1 MLRFRRLPSRLA
13 ATLIA
18 VAAVWSGASSA
29 AHADDCQ
36 RLVDEFNQTADAG
49 RAEDAQ
55 AIIDRIAASAD
66 CGRYQVAAQRR
77 VAALRLK
84 AVQALMARG
93 RPVADFERLLVA
105 ADAPEVVWQAAATL
119 AEVRFG
125 ERRFAEAAQAYDRA
139 IEIVKNETLTPTAPS
154 RYDIEELIQR
164 AGQARLLAA
173 SGAGSGGVG
182 KFVKTAKD
190 QRDGTLGGFYSRS
203 VRGIVVQAI
212 PVPVT
217 FEFRTTAF
225 TDVGQDAARELVE
238 ALKDHLPSR
247 MVLIGHTDIRG
258 TAEFNMKLSQD
269 RAQALA
275 AFLQQN
281 GITIAIET
289 EGKGANEPLSL
300 SDSSGLSQ
308 EDIYALNRRVE
319 WRRE

>member
-1 MLRFRRLPSRLA
+1 MVRFCRLPPRLA
-13 ATLIA
+13 AACIA
-18 VAAVWSGASSA
+18 VSIVSSA
-29 AHADDCQ
+29 ACAEDCE
-36 RLVDEFNQTADAG
+36 RLIDQFNQTVDAG
-49 RAEDAQ
+49 GADDAQ
-55 AIIDRIAASAD
+55 SMIGRIAASAE

-77 VAALRLK
+77 LAAVRLN
-84 AVQALMARG
+84 AAQLLMARG

-105 ADAPEVVWQAAATL
+105 ADAPQVLWQAAATL

-125 ERRFAEAAQAYDRA
+125 ERRFADAAQAYDRS
-139 IEIVKNETLTPTAPS
+139 IEIIKNETLTPTAPA

-173 SGAGSGGVG
+173 SGAGSGGE

-212 PVPVT
+212 PVPIT

-225 TDVGQDAARELVE
+225 TGVGQDAARELVE
-238 ALKDHLPSR
+238 VLKDHLPSR

-258 TAEFNMKLSQD
+258 TAEFNMKLSRD
-269 RAQALA
+269 RAQAVA
-275 AFLQQN
+275 SFLQQN
-281 GITIAIET
+281 GINVPIET
-289 EGKGANEPLSL
+289 EGKGANEPLHL
-300 SDSSGLSQ
+300 SDSSGLS
-308 EDIYALNRRVE
+308 EDDIYALNRRVE